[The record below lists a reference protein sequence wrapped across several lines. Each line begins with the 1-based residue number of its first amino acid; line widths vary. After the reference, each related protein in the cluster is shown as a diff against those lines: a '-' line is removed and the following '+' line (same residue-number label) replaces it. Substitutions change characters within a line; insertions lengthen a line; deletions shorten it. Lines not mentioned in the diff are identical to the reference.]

1 MSILD
6 ALYYGRIETKS
17 YLVHTDRSVIKAM
30 GVYVYFGVV
39 KDVLFGLLII
49 FFTAIYLGMDS

>member
-17 YLVHTDRSVIKAM
+17 YLVHMDHSVIKAM
-30 GVYVYFGVV
+30 AVFVYFGVV
-39 KDVLFGLLII
+39 KDVFFGLLII
-49 FFTAIYLGMDS
+49 FFTGINPGMDS

>member
-17 YLVHTDRSVIKAM
+17 YLVHMDHSVIKAM
-30 GVYVYFGVV
+30 AVFVYFGVF
-39 KDVLFGLLII
+39 KDLLVGIFIHMVIVLN
-49 FFTAIYLGMDS
+49 AGMDS